1 MHTVRSCRTLTDPAQ
16 WYILTLE
23 REIIN
28 GTVHYAVKRY
38 CPGRKFCKVTEEGLR
53 RYLAIATCEPFNRD
67 RERFREECVEFAE
80 PDLGRTKHLEETGVL
95 MLSWAR
101 MSWDVFP
108 GLCFGTLHRME
119 GSLKTAVGGQ
129 VDLAEERLRLKKEI
143 VAAAAVRVP
152 AGRRKL
158 VEDLRET
165 SALWIKRQE
174 KYVNPWEKKVAD
186 GLGRAIGH
194 MADAVEGSKENDA
207 FHAAYHFQRAIG
219 NAGGFGVVRCNPLAP
234 GKLPKEKPP
243 TPRKRGR
250 PPTKDCES
258 CIV

>member
-1 MHTVRSCRTLTDPAQ
+1 MLTDPTQ
-16 WYILTLE
+16 WYILTIE
-23 REIIN
+23 REIIDA
-28 GTVHYAVKRY
+28 TVHYAVKCY
-38 CPGRKFCKVTEEGLR
+38 CPGRKFCKVTEDGLW
-53 RYLAIATCEPFNRD
+53 RYQAVAIGEPFNRD
-67 RERFREECVEFAE
+67 RERFLEECVDFDE
-80 PDLGRTKHLEETGVL
+80 PDFGVTKHLEETGVL
-95 MLSWAR
+95 MLSYAR
-101 MSWDVFP
+101 MSWQVLP
-108 GLCFGTLHRME
+108 GLFFGTLHRVE
-119 GSLKTAVGGQ
+119 GRLKPAVGGE
-129 VDLAEERLRLKKEI
+129 VDLVEERLHLKKEI

-152 AGRRKL
+152 IGRRKL
-158 VEDLRET
+158 VEDLREA

-174 KYVNPWEKKVAD
+174 KYLNSWEKTVAD
-186 GLGRAIGH
+186 GSRRAIGH